1 MSHSS
6 TLSIGWDVHQA
17 SIAVAY
23 VAQEHE
29 AEVISLGTVGTR
41 HADIDPLVRK
51 RHANAKR
58 LVFVDAA
65 GPCGSWR

>member
-17 SIAVAY
+17 SMAVAY

-51 RHANAKR
+51 RHATAKR